1 MRFHQGPDAD
11 VVVVYAKSDP
21 GAGSKG
27 ITALIVER
35 GMDGF
40 SCARKLDKLGMRGSN
55 TGELIFEDVFVPD
68 ANQLGATNKGVKV
81 LMEGLDLERLVLSA
95 GPIGYALSQY
105 KSTNLPPANTA
116 HTHTHRIMQAC
127 MDITLPYVH
136 QRKQFHTPI
145 AHNQL
150 IQAKLA
156 CMHTKLSAARAYTM
170 AAARAVDE
178 GTIETKDCAGAI
190 MFASD
195 RATECALDAIQCLG
209 GNGYVNELPAGRLLR
224 DAKLYEIG
232 AGTTQIR
239 QIVIGRAFNREYADQ
254 VI

>member
-1 MRFHQGPDAD
+1 
-11 VVVVYAKSDP
+11 
-21 GAGSKG
+21 
-27 ITALIVER
+27 
-35 GMDGF
+35 
-40 SCARKLDKLGMRGSN
+40 
-55 TGELIFEDVFVPD
+55 
-68 ANQLGATNKGVKV
+68 
-81 LMEGLDLERLVLSA
+81 
-95 GPIGYALSQY
+95 
-105 KSTNLPPANTA
+105 
-116 HTHTHRIMQAC
+116 MQAC

-136 QRKQFHTPI
+136 QRKQFNTPI

-156 CMHTKLSAARAYTM
+156 SMHTKLSAARAYTM
-170 AAARAVDE
+170 AAARSVDE

-239 QIVIGRAFNREYADQ
+239 QIVIGRAFNREYRDQ